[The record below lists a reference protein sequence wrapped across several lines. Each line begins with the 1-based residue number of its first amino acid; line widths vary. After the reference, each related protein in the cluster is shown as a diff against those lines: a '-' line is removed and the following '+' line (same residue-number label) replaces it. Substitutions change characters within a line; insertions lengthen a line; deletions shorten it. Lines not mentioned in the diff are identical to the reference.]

1 MPKVISE
8 NTSTTSMRGFD
19 RLTQGLH
26 ETTQKSFN
34 PSRPSTRRREKYY
47 LNFFTFFCGV
57 SKGLWRP
64 LTHFSPVSHFYT
76 P

>member
-47 LNFFTFFCGV
+47 LNFFTFFVV
-57 SKGLWRP
+57 SQKVYGGL
-64 LTHFSPVSHFYT
+64 
-76 P
+76 